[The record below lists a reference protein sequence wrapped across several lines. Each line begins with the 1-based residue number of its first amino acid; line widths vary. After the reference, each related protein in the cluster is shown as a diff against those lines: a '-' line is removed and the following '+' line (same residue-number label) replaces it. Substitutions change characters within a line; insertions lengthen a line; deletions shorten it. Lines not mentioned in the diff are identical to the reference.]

1 MTSLHL
7 LLWIVGG
14 ILLQLVIYLGYRFW
28 QHWLDYLALRR
39 SARELSIPVNAIP
52 SSDEAEVL
60 APAWQGLRSFQVVQK
75 QVEDASKSICSFYL
89 APQDGLPLAPFQPGQ
104 FLTFQLEL
112 PTTGGGASN
121 TIRCYSLSDAPQP
134 DRYRISVKRALAPA
148 GSPHAPGKS
157 SSFFHDQVEVGS
169 VLKLRAPSGHFYVDR
184 SDAPLVLIG
193 GGVGITPM
201 MSMLTA
207 CLRECPQREIWLFYG
222 ARNSREVAWKAQL
235 EALAANHSNF
245 HLQLCWSDPLPA
257 DVPGRD
263 FQQRG
268 HIDLELL
275 RRQLPL
281 KPYHFY
287 LCGPTPMLQSLVPAL
302 EDWGVPDQRIHFE
315 AFGPAS
321 VQRKSAV
328 PGPAVAPDDA
338 AGLVVTFARS
348 GKQLPWQSGAG
359 TLLEFAE
366 AQGISV
372 DSGCRAGGCGSCQTT
387 ILAGEVA
394 YRQTPDFDPEPG
406 TCLLCVCTPKTSVS
420 LEL

>member
-1 MTSLHL
+1 MNSLSL

-14 ILLQLVIYLGYRFW
+14 ILLQLAIFLGYRFW

-39 SARELSIPVNAIP
+39 GAV
-52 SSDEAEVL
+52 EVT
-60 APAWQGLRSFQVVQK
+60 APAWQGLRSFHVVQK
-75 QVEDASKSICSFYL
+75 HVEDAGQSICSFYL

-112 PTTGGGASN
+112 PAAGDGTAS
-121 TIRCYSLSDAPQP
+121 TVRCYSLSDAPDQ
-134 DRYRISVKRALAPA
+134 RHYRISVKRALAPA
-148 GSPHAPGKS
+148 ASQFSPGRS
-157 SSFFHDQVEVGS
+157 SNFFHDYVAVGS
-169 VLKLRAPSGHFYVDR
+169 VLQVRAPSGYFYIDH
-184 SDAPLVLIG
+184 SDAPVVLIG
-193 GGVGITPM
+193 GGIGITPM
-201 MSMLTA
+201 LSMLNA
-207 CLRECPQREIWLFYG
+207 CLRERPGREVWLFYG
-222 ARNSREVAWKAQL
+222 VRNSSEVAWKSHL
-235 EALAANHSNF
+235 ENLAANHRNF
-245 HLQLCWSDPLPA
+245 HLQLCWSNPLPG

-287 LCGPTPMLQSLVPAL
+287 ICGPTPMLQSLVPAL
-302 EDWGVPDQRIHFE
+302 EGWGVPDEQIHFE

-328 PGPAVAPDDA
+328 PGLATTPDEA
-338 AGLVVTFARS
+338 TKLMVTFSRS
-348 GKQLPWQSGAG
+348 GKQLPWESSAG

-366 AQGISV
+366 AQGIKV
-372 DSGCRAGGCGSCQTT
+372 DSGCRAGGCGTCQTT

-406 TCLLCVCTPKTSVS
+406 TCLMCVCAPKTSVS